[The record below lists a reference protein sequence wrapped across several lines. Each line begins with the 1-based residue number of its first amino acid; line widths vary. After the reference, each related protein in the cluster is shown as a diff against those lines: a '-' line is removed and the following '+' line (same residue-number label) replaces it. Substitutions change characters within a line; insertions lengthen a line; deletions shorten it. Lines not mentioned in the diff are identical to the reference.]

1 MLKPLPVML
10 KIKSV
15 PILHKKYFSD
25 QMIYL
30 ALSSIGAKY
39 VLHDLIILIGYPDIS
54 FLICMKQ
61 FDLLANCKIGSLMS

>member
-1 MLKPLPVML
+1 MF
-10 KIKSV
+10 
-15 PILHKKYFSD
+15 FSD

-30 ALSSIGAKY
+30 ALSGIGAKY

-61 FDLLANCKIGSLMS
+61 FDLLANCKIGSSMS